1 MVSDQTKH
9 GRVRP
14 VWVALAVAVFGIVA
28 MLLVD
33 HGPWARAHAQDPRMA
48 VYQTTGE
55 AAHAIGA
62 KVVPTAP
69 KSELEPDPVGPKR
82 ADPPNP
88 EPGLVH

>member
-1 MVSDQTKH
+1 
-9 GRVRP
+9 
-14 VWVALAVAVFGIVA
+14 
-28 MLLVD
+28 
-33 HGPWARAHAQDPRMA
+33 MA